1 MEILTTDLKDERSFL
16 LSLFVLPQK
25 VTKKGKRNNPSP
37 PGPSPARNFAS
48 PRSAVSV
55 FNLLKVLS
63 FCLRLLAIGGVGLR
77 GERKNHPHL
86 NKTGMIGEK
95 VNY

>member
-1 MEILTTDLKDERSFL
+1 
-16 LSLFVLPQK
+16 LSLFVLPQN

-37 PGPSPARNFAS
+37 LKAFAGAVRRGGSTS

-63 FCLRLLAIGGVGLR
+63 FYLRLWAVGGVGLR
-77 GERKNHPHL
+77 VERKNHPHL
-86 NKTGMIGEK
+86 NKTGIIGQR
-95 VNY
+95 VNFL